1 VRSRPA
7 IWTSF
12 STRSDLAALLPKDQ
26 PKELLVFRN
35 DEGQLL
41 SVFERGAK
49 ILGFI
54 LSFAVKRDEP
64 MARSSANQE
73 DCASQ
78 SSARHA
84 AASPVNT
91 IVQDHNEWSQPSIT
105 LLRGKAIE
113 ANSAIICSFAFGFA
127 RWLATEA
134 GIAGP
139 HDCL

>member
-1 VRSRPA
+1 MSVRSRPA

-73 DCASQ
+73 DCAFAIQRTS
-78 SSARHA
+78 R
-84 AASPVNT
+84 
-91 IVQDHNEWSQPSIT
+91 
-105 LLRGKAIE
+105 RGLTRE
-113 ANSAIICSFAFGFA
+113 
-127 RWLATEA
+127 
-134 GIAGP
+134 
-139 HDCL
+139 HDCAGS